1 VVLVVELEEII
12 PLIVSEDRV
21 EQDLSLVERV
31 VIALL
36 IEQEEGDQ

>member
-1 VVLVVELEEII
+1 MVELEEII